1 MPDVSKDP
9 RYIKV
14 VDDARSELVIPLM
27 LKDRCIGVFDLESP
41 ELDAFTKNHV
51 EILTL
56 LASQA
61 AVAIENARLYETI
74 LANEVRLEKGDPFRT
89 ACPGGAAARPEL
101 PKRLK
106 GVDGCGE
113 VRSRT
118 RSRGR
123 PVRLPRPRAEQS
135 GRRRRRRVGKGRSS
149 GALQR
154 VRRGADS
161 IAHVPPALRAGAVHA
176 GGSPG
181 VDQHDPARTP
191 ARGVLLH
198 GLLRALRFQ
207 AAKPDDGQFRPAVSD
222 PLQRRYRG
230 ADRPPGRAARFLC
243 RIDLRRA
250 DVRSDGR
257 RPVRVLHGRRVQKP
271 TTRSAASSAPIA
283 CWTSVRAERQQVRLA
298 KWSTP
303 FSRPCT
309 TSVATRRP
317 TTT

>member
-1 MPDVSKDP
+1 MKVAVSYGDAERMRRVQLGVGLVGYAALHKEAVLVPDVSKDP
-9 RYIKV
+9 RYINV

-74 LANEVRLEKGDPFRT
+74 LANEVRLEKEIRFAQRVQ
-89 ACPGGAAARPEL
+89 AALLPTEL

-106 GVDGCGE
+106 GVVGCGE
-113 VRSRT
+113 VRSGS
-118 RSRGR
+118 RSGRR
-123 PVRLPRPRAEQS
+123 PVRLPRPRAQQS

-149 GALQR
+149 CALQR
-154 VRRGADS
+154 VRGGADS
-161 IAHVPPALRAGAVHA
+161 IAHVPPPLRAGAVHA

-191 ARGVLLH
+191 AGGVLLH
-198 GLLRALRFQ
+198 RLLRALRFQ

-222 PLQRRYRG
+222 PLQRGDRG
-230 ADRPPGRAARFLC
+230 ADGRSRVC
-243 RIDLRRA
+243 RSVPLPDRR
-250 DVRSDGR
+250 
-257 RPVRVLHGRRVQKP
+257 
-271 TTRSAASSAPIA
+271 
-283 CWTSVRAERQQVRLA
+283 
-298 KWSTP
+298 
-303 FSRPCT
+303 T
-309 TSVATRRP
+309 TS
-317 TTT
+317 